1 MQNSVKTGLWVV
13 GAFVGGVYVG
23 YSKAREI
30 LFETMINT
38 IRENVSISK
47 IKKSDKEEEA
57 E

>member
-1 MQNSVKTGLWVV
+1 MRNSVKLVFGLSA
-13 GAFVGGVYVG
+13 AFVGGVYVG

-30 LFETMINT
+30 MLEAIAKAALDEL
-38 IRENVSISK
+38 IK